1 MHSFFARIPIT
12 NKKGII
18 MTETKDKITKQD
30 NNIVENSIDEKSY
43 CLLPLRDIVIF
54 PSMIIP
60 IFIGRGKSI
69 ATVEE
74 AMKRGKQIILVAQK
88 DALVNNPKREDLFDI
103 GVKANIIQ
111 MLRLQDNT
119 VKLLVEATSKVKIT
133 SFDISKP
140 YWQTTIDYIPED
152 LNFSGNSDI
161 EVLTKSVRNSF
172 SRYMKFNKDI
182 IIENV
187 SGIETIE
194 SPVILID
201 TIIMSINVK
210 VDKKQEIL
218 EASTITEKLEK
229 LYTIIETELDFMKMD
244 RRIRSRVKQ
253 SIDKNQREFYL
264 SEQMKAIQKEL
275 GDDGEDYDD
284 LENKID
290 KVGLSKEAYLRAK
303 SEIKKLKNM
312 SPQSP
317 EYSIIRNY
325 LECML
330 SLPWSK
336 KSELDKSI
344 PEAEKILNEEHYA
357 LEKVKER
364 ILEFLV
370 VQKRVGCSKG
380 TILCFMGPPGVGK
393 TSLGRAIAKAT
404 GRVFEKLS
412 LGGVHDEAEI
422 RGHRR
427 TYIGAQC
434 GKILSTMKK
443 AGVNN
448 PLIMLD
454 EIDKMGSDYRGD
466 PASAMLEVLDPE
478 QNISFNDHYLDL
490 DYDLSNVMFIA
501 TANSYNIPRPLL
513 DRMEI
518 IELSGYTEDE
528 KIEIAKRHIIPKTL
542 IKNGLDK
549 SEISIS
555 DSAIK
560 DIIRYYTRE
569 SGVRGLERQIDKL
582 MRKSLR
588 KIGENTQCEDCLFE
602 LKEEGD
608 KPQSSKTVKIT
619 SDNIT
624 EFLGVKRFDFG
635 KSENKDSIGT
645 VTGLAWTEVGGELL
659 QIESAVMAGKGLA
672 VFTGKLGDVMKES
685 IETAKSFVRSHSAQ
699 FGINSKIWDK
709 VDIHIHVPEGATPKD
724 GPSAGIA
731 MMTSI
736 VSTLTEIP
744 VRKDVA
750 MTGEITLRG
759 RVLPIG
765 GLKEKLL
772 AALRGG
778 IKTVAIPFE
787 NIKDLEEIPQVV
799 KDNLKIIPVK
809 TAEEVLKIALSK
821 PLQPIKE
828 IGDFFENLLKT
839 PTKSQSEIVQ

>member
-1 MHSFFARIPIT
+1 MVET
-12 NKKGII
+12 TDK
-18 MTETKDKITKQD
+18 MTEQTKNTVNAI
-30 NNIVENSIDEKSY
+30 IEEKEY

-74 AMKRGKQIILVAQK
+74 AMKRGKQIVLVAQK

-119 VKLLVEATSKVKIT
+119 VKLLVEATSKVKI
-133 SFDISKP
+133 SNLDISKP
-140 YWQTTIDYIPED
+140 YWATKIDYIPED
-152 LNFSGNSDI
+152 LNFEGNIDI
-161 EVLTKSVRNSF
+161 ETLTKSVRNSF
-172 SRYMKFNKDI
+172 SRYIKFNKDI

-194 SPVILID
+194 SPVLLLD
-201 TIIMSINVK
+201 TIIMSMNVK

-218 EASTITEKLEK
+218 EASNITEKLEK

-284 LENKID
+284 LEKKID
-290 KVGLSKEAYLRAK
+290 KVGLSKEAYLKAK

-317 EYSIIRNY
+317 EYSILRNY
-325 LECML
+325 LECLL

-344 PEAEKILNEEHYA
+344 SEAEKILDEEHYA

-364 ILEFLV
+364 ILEFLA

-454 EIDKMGSDYRGD
+454 EIDKMGNDYRGD

-478 QNISFNDHYLDL
+478 QNVAFNDHYLDL

-513 DRMEI
+513 DRMEV

-555 DSAIK
+555 DGAIK

-588 KIGENTQCEDCLFE
+588 KIGESIECEDCLFE
-602 LKEEGD
+602 LKDESS
-608 KPQSSKTVKIT
+608 KPQNDKTIKIT
-619 SDNIT
+619 SDNISD
-624 EFLGVKRFDFG
+624 FLGVKRFDFG
-635 KSENKDSIGT
+635 KSEDKDSIGT

-709 VDIHIHVPEGATPKD
+709 IDIHIHVPEGATPKD

-787 NIKDLEEIPQVV
+787 NVKDLEEIPQVV
-799 KDNLKIIPVK
+799 KDGLKIIPVK
-809 TAEEVLKIALSK
+809 TADEVLKIALSK
-821 PLQPIKE
+821 PLTPIKE
-828 IGDFFENLLKT
+828 VGDFFENLLKNQ
-839 PTKSQSEIVQ
+839 TKPQSEIVQ

>member
-1 MHSFFARIPIT
+1 MKT
-12 NKKGII
+12 EKNKK
-18 MTETKDKITKQD
+18 
-30 NNIVENSIDEKSY
+30 ENLQTINPNDDI
-43 CLLPLRDIVIF
+43 CILPLRDIVVF
-54 PSMIIP
+54 PLTLVP

-74 AMKRGKQIILVAQK
+74 AMKRNKEIILVSQR
-88 DALVNNPKREDLFDI
+88 DGSINNPSKSDLFEI

-111 MLRLQDNT
+111 MLKLQDNT
-119 VKLLVEATSKVKIT
+119 IKLLIEANQKVKIK
-133 SFDISKP
+133 SLDISKP
-140 YWQTTIDYIPED
+140 YLTTSVDIIHED
-152 LNFSGNSDI
+152 IQYNKEDKEIKL
-161 EVLTKSVRNSF
+161 LTKSIINSF

-182 IIENV
+182 MVEDV
-187 SGIETIE
+187 SGFSKIED
-194 SPVILID
+194 PNLLI
-201 TIIMSINVK
+201 TTVIMSINTK
-210 VDKKQEIL
+210 IDKKQEIL
-218 EASTITEKLEK
+218 ELNTLKEKLEK
-229 LYTIIETELDFMKMD
+229 VYLLLETELEFIKMD
-244 RRIRSRVKQ
+244 RRIRNRVKE
-253 SIDKNQREFYL
+253 SIDKNQKEFYL
-264 SEQMKAIQKEL
+264 NEQIRAIQKEL
-275 GDDGEDYDD
+275 GDEDEDYNN
-284 LENKID
+284 LEAKID
-290 KVGLSKEAYLRAK
+290 TIGLSKEAFVKAK
-303 SEIKKLKNM
+303 KELKKLKRM

-317 EYSIIRNY
+317 EYAIIRNY
-325 LECML
+325 LDCVIE
-330 SLPWSK
+330 LPWK
-336 KSELDKSI
+336 NKSELQTDI
-344 PEAEKILNEEHYA
+344 GLAEKILNDEHYA

-364 ILEFLV
+364 ILEFLS
-370 VQKRVGCSKG
+370 VQKRVGCAKG

-393 TSLGRAIAKAT
+393 TSLGKSVAHAT

-427 TYIGAQC
+427 TYIGSQC

-454 EIDKMGSDYRGD
+454 EIDKMGNDYHGD

-478 QNISFNDHYLDL
+478 QNNAFNDHYLDL

-501 TANSYNIPRPLL
+501 TANSYNIPKPLL

-528 KIEIAKRHIIPKTL
+528 KVEIAKRHIVPKVLT
-542 IKNGLDK
+542 KNGLSK
-549 SEISIS
+549 EEFSIT
-555 DSAIK
+555 DDAIR
-560 DIIRYYTRE
+560 DIVRYYTRE

-582 MRKSLR
+582 MRKSVR
-588 KIGENTQCEDCLFE
+588 KLCNNTNENSTDLFI
-602 LKEEGD
+602 LDKDKLD
-608 KPQSSKTVKIT
+608 KPKSNKVKIT
-619 SDNIT
+619 SKNIT
-624 EFLGVKRFDFG
+624 DFLGIKRFDFG
-635 KSENKDSIGT
+635 KSENEDAVGV

-659 QIESAVMAGKGLA
+659 QIESAVMMGKGLA

-685 IETAKSFVRSHSAQ
+685 IETAKSYVRSKSLH
-699 FGINSKIWDK
+699 FGINPKIWDK

-724 GPSAGIA
+724 GPSAGVG

-778 IKTVAIPFE
+778 IKTVLIPEE
-787 NIKDLEEIPQVV
+787 NVKDLEEIPQVV
-799 KDNLKIIPVK
+799 KDGLKIIPVK
-809 TAEEVLKIALSK
+809 TAEEVLKYALTEPFKS
-821 PLQPIKE
+821 IKQD
-828 IGDFFENLLKT
+828 GNFFENILNT
-839 PTKSQSEIVQ
+839 PTPNPVVQ

>member
-1 MHSFFARIPIT
+1 MVET
-12 NKKGII
+12 TDK
-18 MTETKDKITKQD
+18 MTEQTKNTVNAI
-30 NNIVENSIDEKSY
+30 IEEKEY

-74 AMKRGKQIILVAQK
+74 AMKRGKQIVLVAQK

-119 VKLLVEATSKVKIT
+119 VKLLVEATSKVKI
-133 SFDISKP
+133 SNLDISKP
-140 YWQTTIDYIPED
+140 YWATKIDYIPED
-152 LNFSGNSDI
+152 LNFEGNIDI
-161 EVLTKSVRNSF
+161 ETLTKSVRNSF
-172 SRYMKFNKDI
+172 SRYIKFNKDI

-194 SPVILID
+194 SPVLLLD
-201 TIIMSINVK
+201 TIIMSMNVK

-218 EASTITEKLEK
+218 EASNITEKLEK

-284 LENKID
+284 LEKKID
-290 KVGLSKEAYLRAK
+290 KVGLSKEAYLKAK

-317 EYSIIRNY
+317 EYSILRNY
-325 LECML
+325 LECLL

-344 PEAEKILNEEHYA
+344 SEAEKILDEEHYA

-364 ILEFLV
+364 ILEFLA

-434 GKILSTMKK
+434 GKILSVMKK

-454 EIDKMGSDYRGD
+454 EIDKMGNDYRGD

-478 QNISFNDHYLDL
+478 QNVAFNDHYLDL

-513 DRMEI
+513 DRMEV

-528 KIEIAKRHIIPKTL
+528 KIEIAKRNIIAKTL

-555 DSAIK
+555 DGAIK

-588 KIGENTQCEDCLFE
+588 KIGESIECEDCLFE
-602 LKEEGD
+602 LKDESS
-608 KPQSSKTVKIT
+608 KPQNDKTIKIT
-619 SDNIT
+619 SDNISD
-624 EFLGVKRFDFG
+624 FLGVKRFDFG
-635 KSENKDSIGT
+635 KSEDKDSIGT

-709 VDIHIHVPEGATPKD
+709 IDIHIHVPEGATPKD

-787 NIKDLEEIPQVV
+787 NVKDLEEIPQVV
-799 KDNLKIIPVK
+799 KDGLKIIPVK
-809 TAEEVLKIALSK
+809 TADEVLKIALSK
-821 PLQPIKE
+821 PLTPIKE
-828 IGDFFENLLKT
+828 VGDFFENLLKNQ
-839 PTKSQSEIVQ
+839 TKPQSEIVQ

>member
-1 MHSFFARIPIT
+1 MV
-12 NKKGII
+12 
-18 MTETKDKITKQD
+18 ETKDKVTEQTT
-30 NNIVENSIDEKSY
+30 NISEQNVEEKEY

-74 AMKRGKQIILVAQK
+74 AMKRGKQIVLVAQK
-88 DALVNNPKREDLFDI
+88 DALVNNPKREDLFDV
-103 GVKANIIQ
+103 GVKANIVQ

-133 SFDISKP
+133 NLDIAKP
-140 YWQTTIDYIPED
+140 YWATTIDYIPED
-152 LNFSGNSDI
+152 LNFEGNTDI
-161 EVLTKSVRNSF
+161 ETLTKSVRNSF
-172 SRYMKFNKDI
+172 SRYIKFNKDI

-194 SPVILID
+194 SPILLLD
-201 TIIMSINVK
+201 TIIMSMNVK
-210 VDKKQEIL
+210 VEKKQEIL
-218 EASTITEKLEK
+218 EASNITEKLEK
-229 LYTIIETELDFMKMD
+229 LYAIIETELDFMKMD

-284 LENKID
+284 LEKKID
-290 KVGLSKEAYLRAK
+290 KVGLSKEAYLKAK

-317 EYSIIRNY
+317 EYSILRNY
-325 LECML
+325 LELLL
-330 SLPWSK
+330 SLPWNK

-344 PEAEKILNEEHYA
+344 SEAEKILDEEHYA

-364 ILEFLV
+364 ILEFLA

-434 GKILSTMKK
+434 GKILSIMKK

-454 EIDKMGSDYRGD
+454 EIDKMGNDYRGD

-478 QNISFNDHYLDL
+478 QNVAFNDHYLDL

-513 DRMEI
+513 DRMEV

-542 IKNGLDK
+542 VKNGLDK

-555 DSAIK
+555 DGAIR
-560 DIIRYYTRE
+560 DIVRYYTRE
-569 SGVRGLERQIDKL
+569 SGVRGLERQIDKM

-588 KIGENTQCEDCLFE
+588 KIGERVECDDCLFE
-602 LKEEGD
+602 LKEETQ
-608 KPQSSKTVKIT
+608 KPQKDKIIKIT

-635 KSENKDSIGT
+635 KSEEKDSIGT

-709 VDIHIHVPEGATPKD
+709 IDIHIHVPEGATPKD

-787 NIKDLEEIPQVV
+787 NVKDLEEIPQVV
-799 KDNLKIIPVK
+799 KDGLKIIPVK
-809 TAEEVLKIALSK
+809 TADEVLKIALSK

-828 IGDFFENLLKT
+828 VGDFFENLLKT
-839 PTKSQSEIVQ
+839 PSKPQGEIVQ

>member
-1 MHSFFARIPIT
+1 MV
-12 NKKGII
+12 
-18 MTETKDKITKQD
+18 ETKDKVTEQTT
-30 NNIVENSIDEKSY
+30 NISEQNVEEKEY

-74 AMKRGKQIILVAQK
+74 AMKRGKQIVLVAQK
-88 DALVNNPKREDLFDI
+88 DALVNNPKREDLFDV
-103 GVKANIIQ
+103 GVKANIVQ

-133 SFDISKP
+133 NLDIAKP
-140 YWQTTIDYIPED
+140 YWATTIDYIPED
-152 LNFSGNSDI
+152 LNFEGNTDI
-161 EVLTKSVRNSF
+161 ETLTKSVRNSF
-172 SRYMKFNKDI
+172 SRYIKFNKDI

-194 SPVILID
+194 SPILLLD
-201 TIIMSINVK
+201 TIIMSMNVK
-210 VDKKQEIL
+210 VEKKQEIL
-218 EASTITEKLEK
+218 EASNITEKLEK
-229 LYTIIETELDFMKMD
+229 LYAIIETELDFMKMD

-284 LENKID
+284 LEKKID
-290 KVGLSKEAYLRAK
+290 KVGLSKEAYLKAK

-317 EYSIIRNY
+317 EYSILRNY
-325 LECML
+325 LELLL
-330 SLPWSK
+330 SLPWNK

-344 PEAEKILNEEHYA
+344 SEAEKILDEEHYA

-364 ILEFLV
+364 ILEFLA

-434 GKILSTMKK
+434 GKILSIMKK

-454 EIDKMGSDYRGD
+454 EIDKMGNDYRGD

-478 QNISFNDHYLDL
+478 QNVAFNDHYLDL

-513 DRMEI
+513 DRMEV

-542 IKNGLDK
+542 VKNGLDK

-555 DSAIK
+555 DGAIR
-560 DIIRYYTRE
+560 DIVRYYTRE
-569 SGVRGLERQIDKL
+569 SGVRGLERQIDKM

-588 KIGENTQCEDCLFE
+588 KIGERIECDDCLFE
-602 LKEEGD
+602 LKEETQ
-608 KPQSSKTVKIT
+608 KPQKDKIIKIT

-635 KSENKDSIGT
+635 KSEEKDSVGT

-709 VDIHIHVPEGATPKD
+709 IDIHIHVPEGATPKD

-787 NIKDLEEIPQVV
+787 NVKDLEEIPQVV
-799 KDNLKIIPVK
+799 KDGLKIIPVK
-809 TAEEVLKIALSK
+809 TADEVLKIALSK

-828 IGDFFENLLKT
+828 VGDFFENLLKT
-839 PTKSQSEIVQ
+839 PSKPQGEIVQ

>member
-1 MHSFFARIPIT
+1 MQNTEKDTQTIIETELSDT
-12 NKKGII
+12 NNGADTTVKTG
-18 MTETKDKITKQD
+18 
-30 NNIVENSIDEKSY
+30 DEKY
-43 CLLPLRDIVIF
+43 CLLPLRDVVVF
-54 PSMIIP
+54 PSMIVP

-69 ATVEE
+69 LTVEE
-74 AMKRGKQIILVAQK
+74 AMKRGKQIVLVAQR
-88 DALVNNPKREDLFDI
+88 DGLINNPKQEDMFTI

-111 MLRLQDNT
+111 MIRLQDNT
-119 VKLLVEATSKVKIT
+119 VKLVVEATDKVRIK
-133 SFDISKP
+133 SFEISKP
-140 YWQTTIDYIPED
+140 YWETTIDYIPED
-152 LNFSGNSDI
+152 LDFEGNYDI
-161 EVLTKSVRNSF
+161 EVLTKSTRNSF
-172 SRYMKFNKDI
+172 ARYIKLNRDI
-182 IIENV
+182 MIENAQ
-187 SGIETIE
+187 GIEKID
-194 SPVILID
+194 SPILLID
-201 TIIMSINVK
+201 TIIMSLNTK
-210 VDKKQEIL
+210 VDKKQSIL
-218 EASTITEKLEK
+218 EASSITEKLEQ

-253 SIDKNQREFYL
+253 SIDRNQKEFYL
-264 SEQMKAIQKEL
+264 TEQMKAIQKEL
-275 GDDGEDYDD
+275 GDTDD
-284 LENKID
+284 DNESLSDKIE

-303 SEIKKLKNM
+303 SEIKKLRGM

-317 EYSIIRNY
+317 EYLIIRNW
-325 LECML
+325 LECLL
-330 SLPWSK
+330 SLPWK
-336 KSELDKSI
+336 KHSDLDTSLS
-344 PEAEKILNEEHYA
+344 EAEKILDSEHYA
-357 LEKVKER
+357 LERVKDR
-364 ILEFLV
+364 ILEFLA

-434 GKILSTMKK
+434 GKILSVMKK

-454 EIDKMGSDYRGD
+454 EIDKMGSDYHGD

-478 QNISFNDHYLDL
+478 QNKTFNDHYLDV

-501 TANSYNIPRPLL
+501 TANTYNIPRPLL
-513 DRMEI
+513 DRMEV

-528 KIEIAKRHIIPKTL
+528 KVEIAKRHIIPKTL
-542 IKNGLDK
+542 IKNGMTK

-555 DSAIK
+555 DNSIR

-569 SGVRGLERQIDKL
+569 SGVRGLERTIDKL
-582 MRKSLR
+582 MRKSLK
-588 KIGENTQCEDCLFE
+588 KIITENGSDDSANLFS
-602 LKEEGD
+602 LNSDDDTKVQPNTG
-608 KPQSSKTVKIT
+608 VKIT
-619 SDNIT
+619 SENLS
-624 EFLGVKRFDFG
+624 EYLGVRKFDFG
-635 KSENKDSIGT
+635 RSEEQDSIGT

-685 IETAKSFVRSHSAQ
+685 IETAKSFVRSHSAS

-709 VDIHIHVPEGATPKD
+709 IDIHIHVPEGATPKD

-736 VSTLTEIP
+736 VSTLTNIP
-744 VRKDVA
+744 VNKDVA

-778 IKTVAIPFE
+778 IKTVMIPSE
-787 NIKDLEEIPQVV
+787 NVKDLDDIPQVV
-799 KDNLKIIPVK
+799 KDGLKIIPVRQ
-809 TAEEVLKIALSK
+809 AEDVLKVALTK
-821 PLQPIKE
+821 PLNPIVE
-828 IGDFFENLLKT
+828 SGDFFENLLKT
-839 PTKSQSEIVQ
+839 PAPHQKSTAGEIVQ

>member
-1 MHSFFARIPIT
+1 MV
-12 NKKGII
+12 
-18 MTETKDKITKQD
+18 ETKDKVTEQTT
-30 NNIVENSIDEKSY
+30 NISEQNVEEKEY

-74 AMKRGKQIILVAQK
+74 AMKRGKQIVLVAQK
-88 DALVNNPKREDLFDI
+88 DALVNNPKREDLFDV
-103 GVKANIIQ
+103 GVKANIVQ

-133 SFDISKP
+133 NLDIAKP
-140 YWQTTIDYIPED
+140 YWATTIDYIPED
-152 LNFSGNSDI
+152 LNFEGNTDI
-161 EVLTKSVRNSF
+161 ETLTKSVRNSF
-172 SRYMKFNKDI
+172 SRYIKFNKDI

-194 SPVILID
+194 SPILLLD
-201 TIIMSINVK
+201 TIIMSMNVK
-210 VDKKQEIL
+210 VEKKQEIL
-218 EASTITEKLEK
+218 EASNITEKLEK
-229 LYTIIETELDFMKMD
+229 LYAIIETELDFMKMD

-253 SIDKNQREFYL
+253 SIDKNQREFYR

-284 LENKID
+284 LEKKID
-290 KVGLSKEAYLRAK
+290 KVGLSKEAYLKAK

-317 EYSIIRNY
+317 EYSILRNY
-325 LECML
+325 LELLL
-330 SLPWSK
+330 SLPWNK

-344 PEAEKILNEEHYA
+344 SEAEKILDEEHYA

-364 ILEFLV
+364 ILEFLA

-434 GKILSTMKK
+434 GKILSIMKK

-454 EIDKMGSDYRGD
+454 EIDKMGNDYRGD

-478 QNISFNDHYLDL
+478 QNVAFNDHYLDL

-513 DRMEI
+513 DRMEV

-542 IKNGLDK
+542 VKNGLDK

-555 DSAIK
+555 DGAIR
-560 DIIRYYTRE
+560 DIVRYYTRE
-569 SGVRGLERQIDKL
+569 SGVRGLERQIDKM

-588 KIGENTQCEDCLFE
+588 KIGERVECDDCLFE
-602 LKEEGD
+602 LKEETQ
-608 KPQSSKTVKIT
+608 KPQKDKIIKIT

-635 KSENKDSIGT
+635 KSEEKDSIGT

-709 VDIHIHVPEGATPKD
+709 IDIHIHVPEGATPKD

-787 NIKDLEEIPQVV
+787 NVKDLEEIPQVV
-799 KDNLKIIPVK
+799 KDGLKIIPVK
-809 TAEEVLKIALSK
+809 TADEVLKIALSK

-828 IGDFFENLLKT
+828 VGDFFENLLKT
-839 PTKSQSEIVQ
+839 PSKPQGEIVQ

>member
-1 MHSFFARIPIT
+1 MV
-12 NKKGII
+12 
-18 MTETKDKITKQD
+18 ETKDKVTEQTT
-30 NNIVENSIDEKSY
+30 NISEQNVEEKEY

-74 AMKRGKQIILVAQK
+74 AMKRGKQIVLVAQK
-88 DALVNNPKREDLFDI
+88 DALVNNPKREDLFDV
-103 GVKANIIQ
+103 GVKANIVQ

-133 SFDISKP
+133 NLDIAKP
-140 YWQTTIDYIPED
+140 YWATTIDYIPED
-152 LNFSGNSDI
+152 LNFEGNTDI
-161 EVLTKSVRNSF
+161 ETLTKSVRNSF
-172 SRYMKFNKDI
+172 SRYIKFNKDI

-194 SPVILID
+194 SPILLLD
-201 TIIMSINVK
+201 TIIMSMNVK
-210 VDKKQEIL
+210 VEKKQEIL
-218 EASTITEKLEK
+218 EASNITEKLEK
-229 LYTIIETELDFMKMD
+229 LYAIIETELDFMKMD

-284 LENKID
+284 LEKKID
-290 KVGLSKEAYLRAK
+290 KVGLSKEAYLKAK

-317 EYSIIRNY
+317 EYSILRNY
-325 LECML
+325 LELLL
-330 SLPWSK
+330 SLPWNK

-344 PEAEKILNEEHYA
+344 SEAEKILDEEHYA

-364 ILEFLV
+364 ILEFLA

-434 GKILSTMKK
+434 GKILSIMKK

-454 EIDKMGSDYRGD
+454 EIDKMGNDYRGD

-478 QNISFNDHYLDL
+478 QNVAFNDHYLDL

-513 DRMEI
+513 DRMEV

-542 IKNGLDK
+542 VKNGLDK

-555 DSAIK
+555 DGAIR
-560 DIIRYYTRE
+560 DIVRYYTRE
-569 SGVRGLERQIDKL
+569 SGVRGLERQIDKM

-588 KIGENTQCEDCLFE
+588 KIGERIECDDCLFE
-602 LKEEGD
+602 LKEETQ
-608 KPQSSKTVKIT
+608 KPQKDKIIKIT

-635 KSENKDSIGT
+635 KSEEKDSIGT

-709 VDIHIHVPEGATPKD
+709 IDIHIHVPEGATPKD

-787 NIKDLEEIPQVV
+787 NVKDLEEIPQVV
-799 KDNLKIIPVK
+799 KDGLKIIPVK
-809 TAEEVLKIALSK
+809 TADEVLKIALSK

-828 IGDFFENLLKT
+828 VGDFFENLLKT
-839 PTKSQSEIVQ
+839 PSKPQGEIVQ

>member
-1 MHSFFARIPIT
+1 MV
-12 NKKGII
+12 
-18 MTETKDKITKQD
+18 ETKDKVTEQTT
-30 NNIVENSIDEKSY
+30 NISEQNVEEKEY

-74 AMKRGKQIILVAQK
+74 AMKRGKQIVLVAQK
-88 DALVNNPKREDLFDI
+88 DALVNNPKREDLFDV
-103 GVKANIIQ
+103 GVKANIVQ

-133 SFDISKP
+133 NLDIAKP
-140 YWQTTIDYIPED
+140 YWATTIDYIPED
-152 LNFSGNSDI
+152 LNFEGNTDI
-161 EVLTKSVRNSF
+161 ETLTKSVRNSF
-172 SRYMKFNKDI
+172 SRYIKFNKDI

-194 SPVILID
+194 SPILLLD
-201 TIIMSINVK
+201 TIIMSMNVK
-210 VDKKQEIL
+210 VEKKQEIL
-218 EASTITEKLEK
+218 EASNITEKLEK
-229 LYTIIETELDFMKMD
+229 LYAIIETELDFMKMD

-284 LENKID
+284 LEKKID
-290 KVGLSKEAYLRAK
+290 KVGLSKEAYLKAK

-317 EYSIIRNY
+317 EYSILRNY
-325 LECML
+325 LELLL
-330 SLPWSK
+330 SLPWNK

-344 PEAEKILNEEHYA
+344 SEAEKILDEEHYA

-364 ILEFLV
+364 ILEFLA

-434 GKILSTMKK
+434 GKILSIMKK

-454 EIDKMGSDYRGD
+454 EIDKMGNDYRGD

-478 QNISFNDHYLDL
+478 QNVAFNDHYLDL

-513 DRMEI
+513 DRMEV

-542 IKNGLDK
+542 VKNGLDK

-555 DSAIK
+555 DGAIR
-560 DIIRYYTRE
+560 DIVRYYTRE
-569 SGVRGLERQIDKL
+569 SGVRGLERQIDKM

-588 KIGENTQCEDCLFE
+588 KIGERVECDDCLFE
-602 LKEEGD
+602 LKEETQ
-608 KPQSSKTVKIT
+608 KPQKDKIIKIT

-635 KSENKDSIGT
+635 KSEEKDSVGT

-709 VDIHIHVPEGATPKD
+709 IDIHIHVPEGATPKD

-787 NIKDLEEIPQVV
+787 NVKDLEEIPQVV
-799 KDNLKIIPVK
+799 KDGLKIIPVK
-809 TAEEVLKIALSK
+809 TADEVLKIALSK

-828 IGDFFENLLKT
+828 VGDFFENLLKT
-839 PTKSQSEIVQ
+839 PSKPQGEIVQ

>member
-1 MHSFFARIPIT
+1 MV
-12 NKKGII
+12 
-18 MTETKDKITKQD
+18 ETKDKVKEQTT
-30 NNIVENSIDEKSY
+30 NISEQNVEEKEY

-74 AMKRGKQIILVAQK
+74 AMKRGKQIVLVAQK
-88 DALVNNPKREDLFDI
+88 DALVNNPKREDLFDV
-103 GVKANIIQ
+103 GVKANIVQ

-133 SFDISKP
+133 NLDIAKP
-140 YWQTTIDYIPED
+140 YWATTIDYIPED
-152 LNFSGNSDI
+152 LNFEGNTDI
-161 EVLTKSVRNSF
+161 ETLTKSVRNSF
-172 SRYMKFNKDI
+172 SRYIKFNKDI

-194 SPVILID
+194 SPILLLD
-201 TIIMSINVK
+201 TIIMSMNVK
-210 VDKKQEIL
+210 VEKKQEIL
-218 EASTITEKLEK
+218 EASNITEKLER
-229 LYTIIETELDFMKMD
+229 LYAIIETELDFMKMD

-284 LENKID
+284 LEKKID
-290 KVGLSKEAYLRAK
+290 KVGLSKEAYLKAK

-317 EYSIIRNY
+317 EYSILRNY
-325 LECML
+325 LELLL
-330 SLPWSK
+330 SLPWNK

-344 PEAEKILNEEHYA
+344 SEAEKILDEEHYA

-364 ILEFLV
+364 ILEFLA

-434 GKILSTMKK
+434 GKILSIMKK

-454 EIDKMGSDYRGD
+454 EIDKMGNDYRGD

-478 QNISFNDHYLDL
+478 QNVAFNDHYLDL

-513 DRMEI
+513 DRMEV

-542 IKNGLDK
+542 VKNGLDK

-555 DSAIK
+555 DGAIR
-560 DIIRYYTRE
+560 DIVRYYTRE
-569 SGVRGLERQIDKL
+569 SGVRGLERQIDKM

-588 KIGENTQCEDCLFE
+588 KIGERVECDDCLFE
-602 LKEEGD
+602 LKEETQ
-608 KPQSSKTVKIT
+608 KPQKDKIIKIT

-635 KSENKDSIGT
+635 KSEEKDSIGT

-709 VDIHIHVPEGATPKD
+709 IDIHIHVPEGATPKD

-787 NIKDLEEIPQVV
+787 NVKDLEEIPQVV
-799 KDNLKIIPVK
+799 KDGLKIIPVK
-809 TAEEVLKIALSK
+809 TADEVLKIALSK

-828 IGDFFENLLKT
+828 VGDFFENLLKT
-839 PTKSQSEIVQ
+839 PSKPQGEIVQ

>member
-1 MHSFFARIPIT
+1 
-12 NKKGII
+12 
-18 MTETKDKITKQD
+18 
-30 NNIVENSIDEKSY
+30 
-43 CLLPLRDIVIF
+43 
-54 PSMIIP
+54 
-60 IFIGRGKSI
+60 
-69 ATVEE
+69 
-74 AMKRGKQIILVAQK
+74 
-88 DALVNNPKREDLFDI
+88 
-103 GVKANIIQ
+103 
-111 MLRLQDNT
+111 
-119 VKLLVEATSKVKIT
+119 
-133 SFDISKP
+133 
-140 YWQTTIDYIPED
+140 
-152 LNFSGNSDI
+152 
-161 EVLTKSVRNSF
+161 
-172 SRYMKFNKDI
+172 
-182 IIENV
+182 
-187 SGIETIE
+187 
-194 SPVILID
+194 
-201 TIIMSINVK
+201 
-210 VDKKQEIL
+210 
-218 EASTITEKLEK
+218 
-229 LYTIIETELDFMKMD
+229 MKMD

-513 DRMEI
+513 DRMEV

-659 QIESAVMAGKGLA
+659 KIES
-672 VFTGKLGDVMKES
+672 S
-685 IETAKSFVRSHSAQ
+685 IIYRY
-699 FGINSKIWDK
+699 
-709 VDIHIHVPEGATPKD
+709 
-724 GPSAGIA
+724 
-731 MMTSI
+731 
-736 VSTLTEIP
+736 
-744 VRKDVA
+744 
-750 MTGEITLRG
+750 
-759 RVLPIG
+759 
-765 GLKEKLL
+765 
-772 AALRGG
+772 
-778 IKTVAIPFE
+778 
-787 NIKDLEEIPQVV
+787 
-799 KDNLKIIPVK
+799 
-809 TAEEVLKIALSK
+809 
-821 PLQPIKE
+821 
-828 IGDFFENLLKT
+828 
-839 PTKSQSEIVQ
+839 

>member
-1 MHSFFARIPIT
+1 MV
-12 NKKGII
+12 
-18 MTETKDKITKQD
+18 ETKDKVTEQTT
-30 NNIVENSIDEKSY
+30 NISEQNVEEKEY

-74 AMKRGKQIILVAQK
+74 AMKRGKQIVLVAQK
-88 DALVNNPKREDLFDI
+88 DALVNNPKREDLFDV
-103 GVKANIIQ
+103 GVKANIVQ

-133 SFDISKP
+133 NLDIAKP
-140 YWQTTIDYIPED
+140 YWATTIDYIPED
-152 LNFSGNSDI
+152 LNFEGNTDI
-161 EVLTKSVRNSF
+161 ETLTKSVRNSF
-172 SRYMKFNKDI
+172 SRYIKFNKDI

-194 SPVILID
+194 SPILLLD
-201 TIIMSINVK
+201 TIIMSMNVK
-210 VDKKQEIL
+210 VEKKQEIL
-218 EASTITEKLEK
+218 EASNITEKLEK
-229 LYTIIETELDFMKMD
+229 LYAIIETELDFMKMD

-284 LENKID
+284 LEKKID
-290 KVGLSKEAYLRAK
+290 KVGLSKEAYLKAK

-317 EYSIIRNY
+317 EYSILRNY
-325 LECML
+325 LELLL
-330 SLPWSK
+330 SLPWNK

-344 PEAEKILNEEHYA
+344 SEAEKILDEEHYA

-364 ILEFLV
+364 ILEFLA

-434 GKILSTMKK
+434 GKILSIMKK

-454 EIDKMGSDYRGD
+454 EIDKMGNDYRGD

-478 QNISFNDHYLDL
+478 QNVAFNDHYLDL

-513 DRMEI
+513 DRMEV

-542 IKNGLDK
+542 VKNGLDK

-555 DSAIK
+555 DGAIR
-560 DIIRYYTRE
+560 DIVRYYTRE
-569 SGVRGLERQIDKL
+569 SGVRGLERQIDKM

-588 KIGENTQCEDCLFE
+588 KIGERVECDDCLFE
-602 LKEEGD
+602 LKEETQ
-608 KPQSSKTVKIT
+608 KPQKDKIIKIT

-635 KSENKDSIGT
+635 KSEEKDSIGT

-709 VDIHIHVPEGATPKD
+709 IDIHIHVPEGATPKD

-778 IKTVAIPFE
+778 IKIVAIPFE
-787 NIKDLEEIPQVV
+787 NVKDLEEIPQVV
-799 KDNLKIIPVK
+799 KDGLKIIPVK
-809 TAEEVLKIALSK
+809 TADEVLKIALSK

-828 IGDFFENLLKT
+828 VGDFFENLLKT
-839 PTKSQSEIVQ
+839 PSKPQGEIVQ

>member
-1 MHSFFARIPIT
+1 MVET
-12 NKKGII
+12 TDKKIEEI
-18 MTETKDKITKQD
+18 QTTAQTVIEEKD
-30 NNIVENSIDEKSY
+30 Y

-54 PSMIIP
+54 PGMIIP

-74 AMKRGKQIILVAQK
+74 AMKRGKKIVLVTQK

-119 VKLLVEATSKVKIT
+119 VKLVIEATSKVKIT

-140 YWQTTIDYIPED
+140 YWLTTIDYLTED
-152 LNFSGNSDI
+152 LNFEGNSDI
-161 EVLTKSVRNSF
+161 EALTKSVRNSF
-172 SRYMKFNKDI
+172 MRYVKFNKDI
-182 IIENV
+182 AVENI
-187 SGIETIE
+187 SGFDVIT
-194 SPVILID
+194 SPVILLD
-201 TIIMSINVK
+201 TISMSMNIK
-210 VDKKQEIL
+210 VEKKQEIL
-218 EASTITEKLEK
+218 EASNITEKLEK
-229 LYTIIETELDFMKMD
+229 LYAAIETELDFIKMD

-284 LENKID
+284 LEKKMD
-290 KVGLSKEAYLRAK
+290 KVGLSKEAYLKAK

-317 EYSIIRNY
+317 EYSILRNY
-325 LECML
+325 LECLL
-330 SLPWSK
+330 SLPWDK

-344 PEAEKILNEEHYA
+344 TEAEKILNEEHYA
-357 LEKVKER
+357 LDKVKER
-364 ILEFLV
+364 ILEFLA

-434 GKILSTMKK
+434 GKILSVMKK

-454 EIDKMGSDYRGD
+454 EIDKMGNDYRGD

-478 QNISFNDHYLDL
+478 QNVAFNDHYLDL

-513 DRMEI
+513 DRMEV

-542 IKNGLDK
+542 VKNGLDK

-555 DSAIK
+555 DGAIK
-560 DIIRYYTRE
+560 DIVRYYTRE

-588 KIGENTQCEDCLFE
+588 KIGEKVECEDCLFE
-602 LKEEGD
+602 LKEETS
-608 KPQSSKTVKIT
+608 KPQNEKTIKIT

-624 EFLGVKRFDFG
+624 DFLGVKRFDFG
-635 KSENKDSIGT
+635 KSEDKDSIGT

-709 VDIHIHVPEGATPKD
+709 IDIHIHVPEGATPKD

-744 VRKDVA
+744 VKKDVA

-787 NIKDLEEIPQVV
+787 NVKDLEEIPQVV
-799 KDNLKIIPVK
+799 KDGLKIIPVK
-809 TAEEVLKIALSK
+809 TADEVLKIALSK
-821 PLQPIKE
+821 PLTPIKE
-828 IGDFFENLLKT
+828 VGDFFENLLKS
-839 PTKSQSEIVQ
+839 PTKPQGEIVQ

>member
-1 MHSFFARIPIT
+1 
-12 NKKGII
+12 
-18 MTETKDKITKQD
+18 
-30 NNIVENSIDEKSY
+30 
-43 CLLPLRDIVIF
+43 
-54 PSMIIP
+54 
-60 IFIGRGKSI
+60 KSI
-69 ATVEE
+69 
-74 AMKRGKQIILVAQK
+74 
-88 DALVNNPKREDLFDI
+88 
-103 GVKANIIQ
+103 
-111 MLRLQDNT
+111 
-119 VKLLVEATSKVKIT
+119 
-133 SFDISKP
+133 
-140 YWQTTIDYIPED
+140 QT
-152 LNFSGNSDI
+152 
-161 EVLTKSVRNSF
+161 
-172 SRYMKFNKDI
+172 
-182 IIENV
+182 
-187 SGIETIE
+187 
-194 SPVILID
+194 
-201 TIIMSINVK
+201 
-210 VDKKQEIL
+210 
-218 EASTITEKLEK
+218 
-229 LYTIIETELDFMKMD
+229 
-244 RRIRSRVKQ
+244 
-253 SIDKNQREFYL
+253 
-264 SEQMKAIQKEL
+264 EL
-275 GDDGEDYDD
+275 GDDCEYYDD
-284 LENKID
+284 LEKKID
-290 KVGLSKEAYLRAK
+290 KVGLSKEAYLKAK

-317 EYSIIRNY
+317 EYSILRNY
-325 LECML
+325 LELLL
-330 SLPWSK
+330 SLPWNK

-344 PEAEKILNEEHYA
+344 SEAEKILDEEHYA

-364 ILEFLV
+364 ILEFLA

-434 GKILSTMKK
+434 GKILSIMKK

-454 EIDKMGSDYRGD
+454 EIDKMGNDYRGD

-478 QNISFNDHYLDL
+478 QNVAFNDHYLDL

-513 DRMEI
+513 DRMEV

-542 IKNGLDK
+542 VKNGLDK

-555 DSAIK
+555 DGAIR
-560 DIIRYYTRE
+560 DIVRYYTRE
-569 SGVRGLERQIDKL
+569 SGVRGLERQIDKM

-588 KIGENTQCEDCLFE
+588 KIGERVECDDCLFE
-602 LKEEGD
+602 LKEETQ
-608 KPQSSKTVKIT
+608 KPQKDKIIKIT

-635 KSENKDSIGT
+635 KSEEKDSVGT

-709 VDIHIHVPEGATPKD
+709 IDIHSHVPEGATPKD

-787 NIKDLEEIPQVV
+787 NVKDLEEIPQVV
-799 KDNLKIIPVK
+799 KDGLKIIPVK
-809 TAEEVLKIALSK
+809 TADEVLKIALSK

-828 IGDFFENLLKT
+828 VGDFFENLLKT
-839 PTKSQSEIVQ
+839 PSKPQGEIVQ